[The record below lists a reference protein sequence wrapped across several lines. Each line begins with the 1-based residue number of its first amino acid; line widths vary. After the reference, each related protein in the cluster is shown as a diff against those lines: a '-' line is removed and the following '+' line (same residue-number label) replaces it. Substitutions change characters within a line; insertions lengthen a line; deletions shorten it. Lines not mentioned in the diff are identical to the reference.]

1 MANQIMV
8 GNVEIKFV
16 LDMIPPPRDPT
27 MMFPTTETQDW
38 EPYHDALKD
47 CQLQLYYGHFYLRS
61 QGQTI
66 MVATGMGPGPH
77 PSRDNRT
84 GDMLNQ
90 LTISGVDPED
100 VDLVLM
106 THLHIDHVGWNL
118 DYTSGEPKPYFPNAR
133 YLAPR
138 LDWEHFIKPEFAAN
152 APCVEY
158 SVVPLEA
165 MGLLELIDAGHV
177 INAEVTAISTPGHT
191 PGHMVFNITS
201 QGEKA
206 MVIGDLLH
214 SKVQVER
221 PEWTAGVDTDK
232 EASQSNRKMI
242 LDRAESEDIII
253 AAGHFHPDD
262 HIGKLVRMEGKRY
275 WQVIN

>member
-1 MANQIMV
+1 MANQLKV

-16 LDMIPPPRDPT
+16 LDMIPPPRDPS
-27 MMFPTTETQDW
+27 MMFPTTDAPDW
-38 EPYHDALKD
+38 EPYHDALEN

-66 MVATGMGPGPH
+66 MVDTGMGPGPH
-77 PSRDNRT
+77 PTRDHRT

-90 LTISGVDPED
+90 LKISGVNPED

-118 DYTSGEPKPYFPNAR
+118 DYTNGEPKPYFPNAR

-138 LDWEHFIKPEFAAN
+138 LDWEHFKKPEFAAD
-152 APCVEY
+152 APWVAH
-158 SVVPLEA
+158 SVIPLEG
-165 MGLLELIDAGHV
+165 MGLLDLIDDGHV
-177 INAEVTAISTPGHT
+177 VNDEVTAISTPGHT
-191 PGHMVFNITS
+191 PGHMVFDITS

-206 MVIGDLLH
+206 MVVGDLLH
-214 SKVQVER
+214 SKVQVIR

-232 EASQSNRKMI
+232 EASQRNRRMI
-242 LDRAESEDIII
+242 LDRAESEDIVI

-262 HIGKLVRMEGKRY
+262 HIGKVVQMEGKRY
-275 WQVIN
+275 WQVIK

>member
-1 MANQIMV
+1 
-8 GNVEIKFV
+8 
-16 LDMIPPPRDPT
+16 
-27 MMFPTTETQDW
+27 MMFPTTDAHDW
-38 EPYHDALKD
+38 EPYHDALED

-66 MVATGMGPGPH
+66 MVDTGMGPGPH

-90 LTISGVDPED
+90 LKISGVNPGD
-100 VDLVLM
+100 VDIVLM
-106 THLHIDHVGWNL
+106 THMHIDHVGWNV

-138 LDWEHFIKPEFAAN
+138 LDWEHFLKPEFAAD
-152 APCVEY
+152 APWVEH
-158 SVVPLEA
+158 SVIPLEG
-165 MGLLELIDAGHV
+165 MGLLDLIDDGHV
-177 INAEVTAISTPGHT
+177 VNDEITAISTPGHT

-206 MVIGDLLH
+206 MVVGDLLH
-214 SKVQVER
+214 TKVQVER

-232 EASQSNRKMI
+232 EASRRNRMMI
-242 LDRAESEDIII
+242 LDRAESEDIVI

-262 HIGKLVRMEGKRY
+262 HIGKVVRMEGKRY
-275 WQVIN
+275 WQVIK

>member
-1 MANQIMV
+1 MANQIKV

-16 LDMIPPPRDPT
+16 LDMVPPPRDPST
-27 MMFPTTETQDW
+27 MFPTTDAHDW
-38 EPYHDALKD
+38 EPYHDALED

-61 QGQTI
+61 LGQTI
-66 MVATGMGPGPH
+66 MVDTGMGPGPH
-77 PSRDNRT
+77 ESRGNRT

-90 LTISGVDPED
+90 LKISGVNPED

-152 APCVEY
+152 APWVAH
-158 SVVPLEA
+158 SVIPLEA
-165 MGLLELIDAGHV
+165 MGLLDLLDDGQV
-177 INAEVTAISTPGHT
+177 INDEVTAISTPGHT
-191 PGHMVFNITS
+191 PGHMVFDITS

-206 MVIGDLLH
+206 IVVGDLLH

-232 EASQSNRKMI
+232 AASQSNRKMI
-242 LDRAESEDIII
+242 LDRAESEDIVI

-262 HIGKLVRMEGKRY
+262 HIGKVIRTEGKRY
-275 WQVIN
+275 WQVIK

>member
-8 GNVEIKFV
+8 GAVEIKFV
-16 LDMIPPPRDPT
+16 LDMLPPPRDPT
-27 MMFPTTETQDW
+27 VMFPTTEVRDW
-38 EPYHDALKD
+38 EPYHDAMEN

-66 MVATGMGPGPH
+66 MVDTGMGPGPH

-90 LTISGVDPED
+90 LKISGVDPED
-100 VDLVLM
+100 VDVVLM

-138 LDWEHFIKPEFAAN
+138 LDWEHFNKPEFLAD
-152 APCVEY
+152 APWVAH
-158 SVVPLEA
+158 SVIPLA
-165 MGLLELIDAGHV
+165 GMGLLDLLEDGQA
-177 INAEVTAISTPGHT
+177 INDEVTAISTPGHT

-201 QGEKA
+201 QGERA
-206 MVIGDLLH
+206 MEVGDLLH

-232 EASQSNRKMI
+232 EASWRNRKMI
-242 LDRAESEDIII
+242 LDRAESEDIVI

-262 HIGKLVRMEGKRY
+262 HIGKVVLMEGKRY
-275 WQVIN
+275 WQVIK